1 MMPQQKLM
9 RYFHIMMQFRLL
21 KNMLKKIRKL
31 QWFQL
36 VSINQSFI
44 HSIIHSFNSTIY
56 IYVCVWNISI
66 TYIWNYCFRLAIMKL
81 VGYHLHV
88 RSLLSIL
95 FMHGIQRC
103 WLESRVHRTF
113 SQRKSNIT
121 IKLIVK
127 NI

>member
-56 IYVCVWNISI
+56 IYMCVWNISI

>member
-44 HSIIHSFNSTIY
+44 HSIQLY
-56 IYVCVWNISI
+56 IYMCVCE
-66 TYIWNYCFRLAIMKL
+66 TYP
-81 VGYHLHV
+81 
-88 RSLLSIL
+88 
-95 FMHGIQRC
+95 
-103 WLESRVHRTF
+103 
-113 SQRKSNIT
+113 
-121 IKLIVK
+121 
-127 NI
+127 